1 MEISGKSFIFKNCP
15 VTTFLM
21 NAFITTVALSGPQS
35 IKLCAA
41 RSFAQIK
48 NFLLMAARNVCSNP
62 RLSLKLYKN
71 ILPEEKDVNFS
82 NFNTRSF
89 RNALVKTK
97 LKSTKTVW

>member
-1 MEISGKSFIFKNCP
+1 
-15 VTTFLM
+15 
-21 NAFITTVALSGPQS
+21 
-35 IKLCAA
+35 
-41 RSFAQIK
+41 
-48 NFLLMAARNVCSNP
+48 MAARNVYSNP

-71 ILPEEKDVNFS
+71 ILPEKKDVNFS